1 MLKVIDAIDYATDHN
16 VRVTDDFI
24 RKGSKLKAFYVLD
37 DINQVMITQC
47 HKGSHRYRVNGET
60 YTRARAIVVAV
71 NYLRQN
77 DY

>member
-37 DINQVMITQC
+37 GINQVMITQC
-47 HKGSHRYRVNGET
+47 HKGSRRYRVNGEE
-60 YTRARAIVVAV
+60 YNRAQAIVTAV
-71 NYLRQN
+71 NYLKQ
-77 DY
+77 YS

>member
-24 RKGSKLKAFYVLD
+24 RKGSKLKAFYVKD

-47 HKGSHRYRVNGET
+47 HKGSRRYRVNGEE
-60 YTRARAIVVAV
+60 YNRAQAIVKAV
-71 NYLRQN
+71 NYIKQ
-77 DY
+77 YG

>member
-37 DINQVMITQC
+37 GINQVMITQC
-47 HKGSHRYRVNGET
+47 HKGSHRYRVNGEE

>member
-37 DINQVMITQC
+37 GVNQVMITQC
-47 HKGSHRYRVNGET
+47 HKGSHRYRVNGEE
-60 YTRARAIVVAV
+60 YNRAQAIVTAV
-71 NYLRQN
+71 NYLKQ
-77 DY
+77 YG